1 VTRGLIAGLILGLFA
16 TEARAY
22 QVSGSERIDY
32 TAYTLKGGELS
43 IGLSKAEIGV
53 TSELMLGTYVLPW
66 FTFPWTG
73 TPISTGY
80 VKVRDPFHGSFSV
93 SGRCT
98 FVYADVDALVSYLFS
113 DSSARAKLILV
124 PLELGVSARFSRRFT
139 QSLELSYVSA
149 GAGFAKDSH
158 ASIRSAGVFD
168 TLTLSSLLEFRF
180 TRVFAATLLA
190 RGLLYQSPAH
200 VRARF
205 KHGSTHLEAD
215 LGVRPRLGKAVACVL
230 PGVSFSWQ
238 HANLELALGYGAW
251 WLPIVQLPE
260 PKLGL
265 VAEGNFYFR
274 F

>member
-1 VTRGLIAGLILGLFA
+1 MTRGLIVGLILSLFA
-16 TEARAY
+16 SEARAY
-22 QVSGSERIDY
+22 QVIGSERVDY

-43 IGLSKAEIGV
+43 IGLSKAELGV

-66 FTFPWTG
+66 FTFPWLG

-80 VKVRDPFHGSFSV
+80 VKVRDPFHGSISF

-98 FVYADVDALVSYLFS
+98 FVYADADALVSYLFS
-113 DSSARAKLILV
+113 DSSAKAKLILV
-124 PLELGVSARFSRRFT
+124 PLELGVSARYSRRFT
-139 QSLELSYVSA
+139 QSLELGYVSA
-149 GAGFAKDSH
+149 GAGFTKVSH

-205 KHGSTHLEAD
+205 KHGLTHLDAD
-215 LGVRPRLGKAVACVL
+215 LGVRPRQGKVVACVL

-260 PKLGL
+260 PKLGI